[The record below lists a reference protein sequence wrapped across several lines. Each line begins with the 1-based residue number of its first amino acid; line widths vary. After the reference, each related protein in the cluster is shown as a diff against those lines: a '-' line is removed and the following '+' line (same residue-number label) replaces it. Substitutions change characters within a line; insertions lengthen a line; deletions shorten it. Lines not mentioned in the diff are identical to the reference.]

1 MMHHPIPMGILAFL
15 FFGTGTG
22 CLWAQSSINP
32 DISVIPDFRIF
43 STDEKG
49 VPENGRLNM
58 ALEEVE
64 AAIQAPLNPYAR
76 ADIFLSFSTDPEEPA
91 AIEEAYFT
99 ILKGLPLNLNIKGGR
114 FLLDLSKL
122 NTLHAH
128 AYPFVERPLVH
139 QSYFGDE
146 GLKDEGVEVNTI
158 LPTGLLYA
166 RLSGTV
172 ATGDE
177 LDGGRKSLFGSSRL
191 SAFFELSD
199 QTALETG
206 VAASTGRAGISGK
219 RFMWYQGDAKYRW
232 RPDQYTSLTVWGEGL
247 MSRCDNLSTYGAVGA
262 TAFQFKRRFEVGAK
276 FDLTQVIDSKDKTRA
291 VSAFFNFL
299 PVEETLVFRLLVSR
313 TKPAGAKSFNTVMLQ
328 TMFSLGPH
336 KAHAF

>member
-1 MMHHPIPMGILAFL
+1 MMHHLIRTAILASL
-15 FFGTGTG
+15 FVGTGTWR
-22 CLWAQSSINP
+22 LWAQSSINP

-43 STDEKG
+43 STDETNA
-49 VPENGRLNM
+49 PENGRLNM

-99 ILKGLPLNLNIKGGR
+99 ILKGLPLSMNIKGGR
-114 FLLDLSKL
+114 FLLDFSKL

-139 QSYFGDE
+139 QAFIGDE
-146 GLKDEGVEVNTI
+146 GLKDEGIEVNTI
-158 LPTGLLYA
+158 LPTGSVYA

-191 SAFFELSD
+191 STFFELSD
-199 QTALETG
+199 ETALETG
-206 VAASTGRAGISGK
+206 VAASTGRTDVTGK

-232 RPDQYTSLTVWGEGL
+232 RRDQYTSLTVWGEGL
-247 MSRCDNLSTYGAVGA
+247 MSRSDGLSTTGVVGA
-262 TAFQFKRRFEVGAK
+262 AAFQFKRRFEAGSK
-276 FDLTQVIDSKDKTRA
+276 FDLTQSIDSKDRTRA

-299 PVEETLVFRLLVSR
+299 PVEETLVFRLLLSN
-313 TKPAGAKSFNTVMLQ
+313 TKPAGAKSYNTVMLQ